1 MNNWIGQPSRH
12 VANFLLILVL
22 CLVFILGMEGEAMEA
37 KGNAPNVLIVDDEI
51 GPRESL
57 RMILKPN
64 YNVYTV
70 ENGYAAVQMI
80 QQTAM
85 DVVTLDLKMPG
96 LSGIDTL
103 KEIRLIDPDLMI
115 IIITGYGTLKTAIE
129 AIRYGVFDYIPKP
142 FNVPEIL
149 SIIEKSIQ
157 RRRLNLKVKEVLGS
171 CFQQH
176 LLQEPAVDSAI
187 PVPKEVKGF
196 SDFKWNDT
204 NYSDNQNCL
213 EFAKV
218 LAYTL
223 EEKDPYTSGHSER
236 VCYYSDFISKR
247 LSFSPK
253 ERNELQIASYLHDI
267 GKIGISNRFI
277 NKKGTLSPTDWAI
290 IKQHTK
296 KSIELLIPLNLS
308 PNILAYIQYHHERYD
323 GTGYPDG
330 LIGEQIPLG
339 ARIIAISDSY
349 DSMTS
354 DRPYRK
360 PLTNGDAKNEL
371 VKNAGKQFDPT
382 LVSLFLD
389 VLKELE
395 EVFLVKDH
403 LRVPAVSY

>member
-1 MNNWIGQPSRH
+1 M
-12 VANFLLILVL
+12 ANFLLSYPFNLIL
-22 CLVFILGMEGEAMEA
+22 ILLSGGEAMEA
-37 KGNAPNVLIVDDEI
+37 KNNASNILIVDDEI

-57 RMILKPN
+57 RMVLKPN

-70 ENGYAAVQMI
+70 ENGYAAIQMI
-80 QQTAM
+80 QQVEM
-85 DVVTLDLKMPG
+85 DVLTLDLKMPG
-96 LSGIDTL
+96 MNGIETL
-103 KEIRLIDPDLMI
+103 KEIRMLSPDVMV

-149 SIIEKSIQ
+149 SIIDKSIQ
-157 RRRLNLKVKEVLGS
+157 RRKLNLKVKEVLGN
-171 CFQQH
+171 CFNQQ
-176 LLQEPAVDSAI
+176 LLKEPVVKDSLLPEEDKAVTDCKWDDI
-187 PVPKEVKGF
+187 NL
-196 SDFKWNDT
+196 SDT
-204 NYSDNQNCL
+204 QSCL

-247 LSFSPK
+247 LSLSPK
-253 ERNELQIASYLHDI
+253 ERSELQIASYLHDI

-277 NKKGTLSPTDWAI
+277 NKKGTLTSTDWAV
-290 IKQHTK
+290 IKQHTR
-296 KSIELLIPLNLS
+296 KSIELLVPLNLS
-308 PNILAYIQYHHERYD
+308 SNIISYIQHHHERYD

-330 LIGEQIPLG
+330 LAGEKIPLG

-360 PLTNGDAKNEL
+360 PLTNGDAKSEL
-371 VKNAGKQFDPT
+371 LKNAGKQFDPK
-382 LVSLFLD
+382 LVALFLD
-389 VLKELE
+389 VLKEME

-403 LRVPAVSY
+403 PRVPAVAY

>member
-1 MNNWIGQPSRH
+1 M
-12 VANFLLILVL
+12 ANFLLNYPSYLIL
-22 CLVFILGMEGEAMEA
+22 ILLSGGEAMEA
-37 KGNAPNVLIVDDEI
+37 KNNASNVLIVDDEI

-57 RMILKPN
+57 RMVLKPN

-70 ENGYAAVQMI
+70 ENGYAAIQMI
-80 QQTAM
+80 QQVEM
-85 DVVTLDLKMPG
+85 DVLTLDLKMPG
-96 LSGIDTL
+96 MNGIETL
-103 KEIRLIDPDLMI
+103 KEIRMISPDVMV

-149 SIIEKSIQ
+149 SIIDKSIQ
-157 RRRLNLKVKEVLGS
+157 RRKLNLKVKEVLGN
-171 CFQQH
+171 CFNQQ
-176 LLQEPAVDSAI
+176 LLKEPVANDSPLPEENKAVADCKWDEI
-187 PVPKEVKGF
+187 NL
-196 SDFKWNDT
+196 SDT
-204 NYSDNQNCL
+204 QSCL

-247 LSFSPK
+247 LSLSPK
-253 ERNELQIASYLHDI
+253 ERSELQIASYLHDI

-277 NKKGTLSPTDWAI
+277 NKKGTLTSTDWAV

-296 KSIELLIPLNLS
+296 KSIELLVPLNLS
-308 PNILAYIQYHHERYD
+308 STIISYIQHHHERYD

-330 LIGEQIPLG
+330 LAGEKIPLG

-360 PLTNGDAKNEL
+360 PLTNGDAKSEL
-371 VKNAGKQFDPT
+371 LKNAGKQFDPK
-382 LVSLFLD
+382 LVALFLD
-389 VLKELE
+389 VLKEME

-403 LRVPAVSY
+403 LRVPAVAY

>member
-1 MNNWIGQPSRH
+1 
-12 VANFLLILVL
+12 
-22 CLVFILGMEGEAMEA
+22 MEA
-37 KGNAPNVLIVDDEI
+37 KVNAPSILIVDDEI

-64 YNVYTV
+64 YNVYAV
-70 ENGYAAVQMI
+70 ESGYAAIQMVQ
-80 QQTAM
+80 QVEM
-85 DVVTLDLKMPG
+85 DVLTLDLKMPG
-96 LSGIDTL
+96 ISGIDTL
-103 KEIRLIDPDLMI
+103 KEIRTIDPEVMI
-115 IIITGYGTLKTAIE
+115 IIITGYGTLKSAIE

-149 SIIEKSIQ
+149 SIIDKSIQ
-157 RRRLNLKVKEVLGS
+157 RRKLNLKVKEVLGN
-171 CFQQH
+171 CLHQQ
-176 LLQEPAVDSAI
+176 LIRDPVVDTDLSL
-187 PVPKEVKGF
+187 PKEIIGTND
-196 SDFKWNDT
+196 SKWDGINL
-204 NYSDNQNCL
+204 SDNQSCL

-247 LSFSPK
+247 LSFSAK
-253 ERNELQIASYLHDI
+253 DRSELQIASYLHDI

-277 NKKGTLSPTDWAI
+277 NKKGTLTPTDWAI

-308 PNILAYIQYHHERYD
+308 PSILSYIQHHHERFD

-330 LIGEQIPLG
+330 LAGEQIPLG

-360 PLTNGDAKNEL
+360 PLSNGDAKNEL
-371 VKNAGKQFDPT
+371 MKNAGKQFDPT

-389 VLKELE
+389 VLKEME

-403 LRVPAVSY
+403 LKVPAVSY

>member
-1 MNNWIGQPSRH
+1 M
-12 VANFLLILVL
+12 ANFLLSYPSYLIL
-22 CLVFILGMEGEAMEA
+22 ILLSRGEAMEA
-37 KGNAPNVLIVDDEI
+37 KNNASNVLIVDDEI

-57 RMILKPN
+57 RMVLKPN

-70 ENGYAAVQMI
+70 ENGYAAIQMI
-80 QQTAM
+80 QQVEM
-85 DVVTLDLKMPG
+85 DVLTLDLKMPG
-96 LSGIDTL
+96 MNGIETL
-103 KEIRLIDPDLMI
+103 KEIRMISPDVMV

-149 SIIEKSIQ
+149 SIIDKSIQ
-157 RRRLNLKVKEVLGS
+157 RRKLNLKVKEVLGN
-171 CFQQH
+171 CFNQQ
-176 LLQEPAVDSAI
+176 LLKEPVVNDSLL
-187 PVPKEVKGF
+187 PEEVKAVTDCKWDEINL
-196 SDFKWNDT
+196 SDT
-204 NYSDNQNCL
+204 QSCL

-247 LSFSPK
+247 LSLSPK
-253 ERNELQIASYLHDI
+253 ERSELQIASYLHDI

-277 NKKGTLSPTDWAI
+277 NKKGTLTSTDWAV
-290 IKQHTK
+290 IKQHTR
-296 KSIELLIPLNLS
+296 KSIELLVPLNLS
-308 PNILAYIQYHHERYD
+308 STIISYIQHHHERYD

-330 LIGEQIPLG
+330 LAAEKIPLG

-360 PLTNGDAKNEL
+360 PLTNGDAKSEL
-371 VKNAGKQFDPT
+371 LKNAGKQFDPK
-382 LVSLFLD
+382 LVALFLD
-389 VLKELE
+389 VLKEME

-403 LRVPAVSY
+403 LRVPAVAY

>member
-1 MNNWIGQPSRH
+1 
-12 VANFLLILVL
+12 
-22 CLVFILGMEGEAMEA
+22 MEA
-37 KGNAPNVLIVDDEI
+37 KPNVPNILIVDDEI

-70 ENGYAAVQMI
+70 ESGHAAVQMV
-80 QQTAM
+80 QQIEIDAM
-85 DVVTLDLKMPG
+85 TLDLKMPG
-96 LSGIDTL
+96 ISGIETL
-103 KEIRLIDPDLMI
+103 KEIRVIDPDVMI
-115 IIITGYGTLKTAIE
+115 IIITGYGTLKSAIE

-149 SIIEKSIQ
+149 SMIDKAIQ
-157 RRRLNLKVKEVLGS
+157 RRRLNRKVKEVLGS
-171 CFQQH
+171 CINPQAQQESMADSDS
-176 LLQEPAVDSAI
+176 LLSKNEKDLSQPRWGDL
-187 PVPKEVKGF
+187 
-196 SDFKWNDT
+196 NLL
-204 NYSDNQNCL
+204 DNQNCL

-236 VCYYSDFISKR
+236 VCYYSDFIAKR
-247 LSFSPK
+247 LFLSPK
-253 ERNELQIASYLHDI
+253 ERTELQIASYLHDI

-277 NKKGTLSPTDWAI
+277 NKKGSLTSTDWAI

-296 KSIELLIPLNLS
+296 KSIELLLPLNLS
-308 PNILAYIQYHHERYD
+308 PNILAYIQHHHERYD

-330 LIGEQIPLG
+330 LAGEKIPLG
-339 ARIIAISDSY
+339 SRIIAISDAY

-360 PLTNGDAKNEL
+360 PLTNGDAKSEL
-371 VKNAGKQFDPT
+371 VKNAGKQFDPN
-382 LVSLFLD
+382 LVTLFLD
-389 VLKELE
+389 VLKEME

-403 LRVPAVSY
+403 LRTSSLSY

>member
-1 MNNWIGQPSRH
+1 M
-12 VANFLLILVL
+12 ANFLLKYIL
-22 CLVFILGMEGEAMEA
+22 CLNIILNWEGEEMEA
-37 KGNAPNVLIVDDEI
+37 KVNAPNILIVDDEI

-64 YNVYTV
+64 YNVYAV
-70 ENGYAAVQMI
+70 ENGYAAIQMI
-80 QQTAM
+80 QQVEM
-85 DVVTLDLKMPG
+85 DILTLDLKMPG
-96 LSGIDTL
+96 ISGIETL
-103 KEIRLIDPDLMI
+103 KEIRVIDPDVMI
-115 IIITGYGTLKTAIE
+115 IIITGYGTLKSAIE

-149 SIIEKSIQ
+149 SIIDKSIQ
-157 RRRLNLKVKEVLGS
+157 RRKLNLRVKEVLGN
-171 CFQQH
+171 CFNQP
-176 LLQEPAVDSAI
+176 LLKDPAVSSVI
-187 PVPKEVKGF
+187 PFRKEGKEITEGQWG
-196 SDFKWNDT
+196 DINL
-204 NYSDNQNCL
+204 SDNQNCL

-236 VCYYSDFISKR
+236 VCYYSDFISKH

-253 ERNELQIASYLHDI
+253 ERSELQIASYLHDI

-277 NKKGTLSPTDWAI
+277 NKKGTLTPTDWAI

-308 PNILAYIQYHHERYD
+308 PNILANIQHHHERYD

-330 LIGEQIPLG
+330 LAGEQIPLG
-339 ARIIAISDSY
+339 SRIIAISDSY

-360 PLTNGDAKNEL
+360 PLSNGDAKNEL
-371 VKNAGKQFDPT
+371 VKNAGKQFDPN
-382 LVSLFLD
+382 LVSIFLD
-389 VLKELE
+389 VLREME

-403 LRVPAVSY
+403 FKVAAVSV

>member
-1 MNNWIGQPSRH
+1 M
-12 VANFLLILVL
+12 ANFLLSYPFNLIL
-22 CLVFILGMEGEAMEA
+22 ILLSGGEAMEA
-37 KGNAPNVLIVDDEI
+37 KNNASNILIVDDEI

-57 RMILKPN
+57 RMVLKPN

-70 ENGYAAVQMI
+70 ENGYAAIQMI
-80 QQTAM
+80 QQVEM
-85 DVVTLDLKMPG
+85 DVLTLDLKMPG
-96 LSGIDTL
+96 MNGIETL
-103 KEIRLIDPDLMI
+103 KEIRMISPDVMV

-149 SIIEKSIQ
+149 SIIDKSIQ
-157 RRRLNLKVKEVLGS
+157 RRKLNLKVKEVLGN
-171 CFQQH
+171 CFNQQ
-176 LLQEPAVDSAI
+176 LLKEPVVNDSLLPEEDKAVTDCKWDDI
-187 PVPKEVKGF
+187 NL
-196 SDFKWNDT
+196 SDT
-204 NYSDNQNCL
+204 QSCL

-247 LSFSPK
+247 LSLSPK
-253 ERNELQIASYLHDI
+253 ERSELQIASYLHDI

-277 NKKGTLSPTDWAI
+277 NKKGTLTSTDWAV
-290 IKQHTK
+290 IKQHTR
-296 KSIELLIPLNLS
+296 KSIELLVPLNLS
-308 PNILAYIQYHHERYD
+308 SNIISYIQHHHERYD

-330 LIGEQIPLG
+330 LAGEKIPLG

-360 PLTNGDAKNEL
+360 PLTNGDAKSEL
-371 VKNAGKQFDPT
+371 LKNAGKQFDPK
-382 LVSLFLD
+382 LVALFLD
-389 VLKELE
+389 VLKEME

-403 LRVPAVSY
+403 PRVPAVAY

>member
-1 MNNWIGQPSRH
+1 
-12 VANFLLILVL
+12 
-22 CLVFILGMEGEAMEA
+22 MEA
-37 KGNAPNVLIVDDEI
+37 KVNTPNILIVDDEI

-64 YNVYTV
+64 YNIYAV
-70 ENGYAAVQMI
+70 ENGYAAIQMI
-80 QQTAM
+80 QQIEM
-85 DVVTLDLKMPG
+85 DVLTLDLKMPG
-96 LSGIDTL
+96 VSGIDTL
-103 KEIRLIDPDLMI
+103 KEIRVIDPDVMV
-115 IIITGYGTLKTAIE
+115 IIITGYGTLKSAIE

-149 SIIEKSIQ
+149 SIIDKSIQ
-157 RRRLNLKVKEVLGS
+157 RRKLNLKVKEALGN
-171 CFQQH
+171 CLNQQ
-176 LLQEPAVDSAI
+176 LLKEPAVESDL
-187 PVPKEVKGF
+187 PLPKEIKRV
-196 SDFKWNDT
+196 SDYKWDEFNL
-204 NYSDNQNCL
+204 SDNQNCL

-247 LSFSPK
+247 LSFPPK

-277 NKKGTLSPTDWAI
+277 NKKGTLTPTDWAI
-290 IKQHTK
+290 IRQHTK

-308 PNILAYIQYHHERYD
+308 PNILSYIQHHHERFD

-330 LIGEQIPLG
+330 LVGEQIPLG

-360 PLTNGDAKNEL
+360 PLTNGDAKSEL
-371 VKNAGKQFDPT
+371 MKNSGKQFDPK
-382 LVSLFLD
+382 LVSIFLD
-389 VLKELE
+389 VLKEME

-403 LRVPAVSY
+403 LRAPAVSY

>member
-1 MNNWIGQPSRH
+1 
-12 VANFLLILVL
+12 
-22 CLVFILGMEGEAMEA
+22 MEA
-37 KGNAPNVLIVDDEI
+37 KVNSPNILIVDDEI

-64 YNVYTV
+64 YNVYAV
-70 ENGYAAVQMI
+70 ENGYAAIQMI
-80 QQTAM
+80 QQTEM
-85 DVVTLDLKMPG
+85 DVLTLDLKMPG
-96 LSGIDTL
+96 MSGIDAL
-103 KEIRLIDPDLMI
+103 KEIRIIDPDVMI
-115 IIITGYGTLKTAIE
+115 IIITGYGTLKSAIE

-149 SIIEKSIQ
+149 SIIDKSIQ
-157 RRRLNLKVKEVLGS
+157 RRKLNLKVKEALGNCS
-171 CFQQH
+171 NQQ
-176 LLQEPAVDSAI
+176 LLKEPAPDSAI
-187 PVPKEVKGF
+187 PLQKEIKGIT
-196 SDFKWNDT
+196 DFKWDDT
-204 NYSDNQNCL
+204 NFSNNQNFL

-253 ERNELQIASYLHDI
+253 DRNELQIASYLHDI

-277 NKKGTLSPTDWAI
+277 NKKGSLSPTDWAM

-296 KSIELLIPLNLS
+296 KSIELLIPLNL
-308 PNILAYIQYHHERYD
+308 PPTILNCIQHHHERYD

-330 LIGEQIPLG
+330 LNGEQIPLG

-354 DRPYRK
+354 DRPYRRS
-360 PLTNGDAKNEL
+360 LSNGEAKKEL
-371 VKNAGKQFDPT
+371 VNNAGKQFDPK
-382 LVSLFLD
+382 LVSVFLD
-389 VLKELE
+389 VLREME

-403 LRVPAVSY
+403 IRAPAFSY

>member
-1 MNNWIGQPSRH
+1 M
-12 VANFLLILVL
+12 ANFLLSYSSYLIL
-22 CLVFILGMEGEAMEA
+22 ILLSGGEAMEA
-37 KGNAPNVLIVDDEI
+37 KNNASNVLIVDDEI

-57 RMILKPN
+57 RMVLKPN

-70 ENGYAAVQMI
+70 ENGYAAIQMI
-80 QQTAM
+80 QQVEM
-85 DVVTLDLKMPG
+85 DVLTLDLKMPG
-96 LSGIDTL
+96 MNGIETL
-103 KEIRLIDPDLMI
+103 KEIRMISPDVMV

-149 SIIEKSIQ
+149 SIIDKSIQ
-157 RRRLNLKVKEVLGS
+157 RRKLNLKVKEVLGN
-171 CFQQH
+171 CFNQQ
-176 LLQEPAVDSAI
+176 LLKEPVANDSPLPEENKTVADCKWDEI
-187 PVPKEVKGF
+187 NL
-196 SDFKWNDT
+196 SDT
-204 NYSDNQNCL
+204 QSCL

-247 LSFSPK
+247 LSLSPK
-253 ERNELQIASYLHDI
+253 ERSELQIASYLHDI

-277 NKKGTLSPTDWAI
+277 NKKGTLTSTDWAV
-290 IKQHTK
+290 IKQHTR
-296 KSIELLIPLNLS
+296 KSIELLVPLNLS
-308 PNILAYIQYHHERYD
+308 STIISYIQHHHERYD

-330 LIGEQIPLG
+330 LAGEKIPLG

-360 PLTNGDAKNEL
+360 PLTNGDAKSEL
-371 VKNAGKQFDPT
+371 LKNAGKQFDPK
-382 LVSLFLD
+382 LVALFLD
-389 VLKELE
+389 VLKEME

-403 LRVPAVSY
+403 LRVPAVAY